1 MYRASCVSCGLAK
14 SLIAGSD
21 TPQKKGPNGGPSTN
35 SLGVDDP
42 SHPALG
48 LAETEDKNLC
58 RVGEQR

>member
-1 MYRASCVSCGLAK
+1 MRVVWFSKEPNCWKRYSPKKR
-14 SLIAGSD
+14 
-21 TPQKKGPNGGPSTN
+21 PQWGPSTN
-35 SLGVDDP
+35 SLGVGDP